1 MKSLVGLLLSIA
13 AMPLACGNATRSEVR
28 SLPDRF
34 EPIPEGQSLVVFAR
48 PEEQEWGSAFV
59 IVNEEGKFVADVPS
73 KSRVHLIVPAGRH
86 TFVGWESKVMYD
98 YLWASRVELT
108 TAPGLAYLVYV
119 DSLANGLQLVAR
131 PETPSKEPCS
141 LEDDALSA
149 HRIESDRMTGEENL
163 ADEKVKKQLATSREW
178 FEDLGSPRE
187 RQIGSAEDGLPV
199 AALDPAYRRAHPTT
213 FCERP
218 RPAAP

>member
-1 MKSLVGLLLSIA
+1 MKTLAVALLVAA
-13 AMPLACGNATRSEVR
+13 AMPIACGNATRSEVR

-34 EPIPEGQSLVVFAR
+34 DTVPEGQSLVVFSR
-48 PEEQEWGSAFV
+48 PEEQEWGSAFMV
-59 IVNEEGKFVADVPS
+59 VNEDGKFVADVPA
-73 KSRVHLIVPAGRH
+73 KSRVHVVVPAGRH

-98 YLWASRVELT
+98 YLWASRVEMT

-119 DSLANGLQLVAR
+119 ESLANGLQLIAR
-131 PETPSKEPCS
+131 PERPSKEPCS

-149 HRIESDRMTGEENL
+149 QRIESDRMTAEENL

-187 RQIGSAEDGLPV
+187 RQTGSPEDGLPV
-199 AALDPAYRRAHPTT
+199 AALDPAYRRSHPTT
-213 FCERP
+213 FCVRP
-218 RPAAP
+218 QPAAR